1 MLHYKACA
9 RTWKEKAADIALG
22 VFGVV
27 AAVYTT
33 AQTILVSNL
42 NFLFLSVDRLMVSS
56 MIAYGATVGP
66 CFTYWE
72 VWFLISGFLN
82 VSVEFCESRTTL
94 LYSWDATIAT
104 DLWWC
109 ILIPVV
115 GEPQPQS
122 ITVNEMIHV
131 HVIDGCA
138 PGAHFSAFGP
148 PSYIFAPACQA
159 PILCPHSYNKLPSCL
174 RISRSSRERRCCR

>member
-1 MLHYKACA
+1 M
-9 RTWKEKAADIALG
+9 
-22 VFGVV
+22 
-27 AAVYTT
+27 
-33 AQTILVSNL
+33 
-42 NFLFLSVDRLMVSS
+42 DRLMVSS

-72 VWFLISGFLN
+72 VWFLISGLLN

-104 DLWWC
+104 DLLWC
-109 ILIPVV
+109 IPIPVV

-131 HVIDGCA
+131 HVIDECVLA
-138 PGAHFSAFGP
+138 PTSRLSDLHHTSLPRPVRRLF
-148 PSYIFAPACQA
+148 FAL
-159 PILCPHSYNKLPSCL
+159 ILTTNCHHV
-174 RISRSSRERRCCR
+174 

>member
-1 MLHYKACA
+1 ML
-9 RTWKEKAADIALG
+9 
-22 VFGVV
+22 
-27 AAVYTT
+27 
-33 AQTILVSNL
+33 
-42 NFLFLSVDRLMVSS
+42 SS

-109 ILIPVV
+109 IPVV

-122 ITVNEMIHV
+122 ITVNEMIHA
-131 HVIDGCA
+131 CA
-138 PGAHFSAFGP
+138 CDRWMCTGAHFSAFGP
-148 PSYIFAPACQA
+148 SSYIFAWAC
-159 PILCPHSYNKLPSCL
+159 
-174 RISRSSRERRCCR
+174 

>member
-1 MLHYKACA
+1 
-9 RTWKEKAADIALG
+9 
-22 VFGVV
+22 
-27 AAVYTT
+27 
-33 AQTILVSNL
+33 
-42 NFLFLSVDRLMVSS
+42 

-82 VSVEFCESRTTL
+82 VSVEFCEIRTTL

-109 ILIPVV
+109 IPVV

-131 HVIDGCA
+131 HVIDGCVLA
-138 PGAHFSAFGP
+138 PTSRLSDLLHH
-148 PSYIFAPACQA
+148 
-159 PILCPHSYNKLPSCL
+159 LCPGLLDAYSLPSFL
-174 RISRSSRERRCCR
+174 QQTAIMSKDFKELTREEVLQVRIRHTGDTTVGRRLTQATAQQGWRPG